1 MISFPKDILSSYVH
15 VPRKYVEMDAVTIP
29 ADGSFKGGDILQTTH
44 CLELVLS
51 GKMRVYHGDSYQ
63 DVAANDI
70 LFKKKGNYQLEPD
83 NDYSAVLFFIDD
95 EFIVDFIK
103 EVERLPAP
111 VLKDDNPLFLFKSS
125 DFIKN
130 NMEHALKRIINYE
143 TFSPCIVKLT
153 ALQVFF
159 QLFSAE
165 PSKQFM
171 AYLRYLISSRKV
183 DLTYF
188 METNFT
194 QNLNLEEM
202 AKLTGRSLSAF
213 KKDFAKLFETSP
225 QRWLINR
232 RLEKAHYM
240 LSRTDSTVA
249 EIAYE
254 CGFEN
259 TSHFS
264 RAYKQKYGETPTS
277 SRIAVTIQE

>member
-1 MISFPKDILSSYVH
+1 
-15 VPRKYVEMDAVTIP
+15 
-29 ADGSFKGGDILQTTH
+29 
-44 CLELVLS
+44 
-51 GKMRVYHGDSYQ
+51 
-63 DVAANDI
+63 
-70 LFKKKGNYQLEPD
+70 
-83 NDYSAVLFFIDD
+83 
-95 EFIVDFIK
+95 
-103 EVERLPAP
+103 
-111 VLKDDNPLFLFKSS
+111 
-125 DFIKN
+125 
-130 NMEHALKRIINYE
+130 MEHALKRIINYE

-213 KKDFAKLFETSP
+213 KKDFAKLFDTSP
-225 QRWLINR
+225 QRWLLNR
-232 RLEKAHYM
+232 RLEKAHYL
-240 LSRTDSTVA
+240 LSRTDTTVA

-264 RAYKQKYGETPTS
+264 RAYKLKYGETPTT
-277 SRIAVTIQE
+277 SRIAITVQ